1 MRFRDRSDA
10 GRQLASR
17 LLPLRGTDAVVLGL
31 PRGGVA
37 VAAQVARALDAPL
50 DVILVRKLGVPS
62 QPELGMG
69 AIGEEGARV
78 INADVVRYAQVSE
91 ADIRAVERRE
101 RAELERRIKRYRGD
115 TPREPL
121 AGRTAIL
128 VDDGIATGSTAR
140 AACQVARALGASRV
154 VLAVPVAPPSART
167 TLADAIDELICL
179 ETPGRFLAI
188 GEWYED
194 FSQTRDEEVVSL
206 LRAARARHT
215 EGSQEE
221 QVTQDASAAGPGE
234 ADAAAVHDATPAESG
249 AGEAEAG
256 AADTGAA
263 GEAEAGAADTGAAG
277 EAETGATGEGTPAE
291 GTASEGTSAE
301 GTSAEGTSAGGASA
315 EGASAGSAPAGNA
328 GESTAGGSAARD
340 NLASLVAM
348 MPFAA
353 GLGLVLDAAEPDEV
367 RGRLAWTPE
376 LCTTGGLLHG
386 GALIA
391 LADSLGGICAFL
403 NLPPGVRTATT
414 SSATVFTRAV
424 RDGEVT
430 AVARPLHVGRTVI
443 VVQTDLSDQT
453 GRRVA
458 QVTQTQAVLA
468 GTP

>member
-234 ADAAAVHDATPAESG
+234 ADAAAVDDATPAESG
-249 AGEAEAG
+249 AGEAEDG

-263 GEAEAGAADTGAAG
+263 GEAEDGAADTGAAG

-301 GTSAEGTSAGGASA
+301 GASA
-315 EGASAGSAPAGNA
+315 EGASAGSALAGNA

-386 GALIA
+386 GALMA

-403 NLPPGVRTATT
+403 NLPPGARTATT

-458 QVTQTQAVLA
+458 QVTQTQAVLPR
-468 GTP
+468 TP

>member
-17 LLPLRGTDAVVLGL
+17 LLPLRGEDVVVLGL

-37 VAAQVARALDAPL
+37 VAAEVARALRAPL

-69 AIGEEGARV
+69 AIGEGDARV

-91 ADIRAVERRE
+91 ADIRAVEQRE
-101 RAELERRIKRYRGD
+101 RAELERRIKRFRGD
-115 TPREPL
+115 VPPEPL
-121 AGRTAIL
+121 AGRTAVL

-140 AACQVARALGASRV
+140 AASQVARAQGAARV
-154 VLAVPVAPPSART
+154 VLAVPVAPPSAST
-167 TLADAIDELICL
+167 TLAGDVDELVCL
-179 ETPGRFLAI
+179 ETPERFLAI

-206 LRAARARHT
+206 LRTARAEHT
-215 EGSQEE
+215 ESGQEE
-221 QVTQDASAAGPGE
+221 RVTEDA
-234 ADAAAVHDATPAESG
+234 D
-249 AGEAEAG
+249 

-263 GEAEAGAADTGAAG
+263 GDDAPAASGAAAG
-277 EAETGATGEGTPAE
+277 D
-291 GTASEGTSAE
+291 
-301 GTSAEGTSAGGASA
+301 AGDS
-315 EGASAGSAPAGNA
+315 
-328 GESTAGGSAARD
+328 
-340 NLASLVAM
+340 LASLVTM

-353 GLGLVLDAAEPDEV
+353 GLGLVLDAAAPGEV
-367 RGRLAWTPE
+367 RGRLAWAPE

-386 GALIA
+386 GVLMA
-391 LADSLGGICAFL
+391 LADSLGGICAYL
-403 NLPPGVRTATT
+403 NLPPGARTATT

-430 AVARPLHVGRTVI
+430 AVTRPLHVGRTVI

-468 GTP
+468 ASP